1 MLKDIEEVGGSA
13 APQRTDG
20 RKLPIFS
27 SNESMDSAH
36 LSVPT
41 PALAFDFAKETQKG
55 SGCTGVSAPGTLA
68 PSSLPLTGDSGQ
80 LASAPSLYSC
90 LQCVFKANQRR
101 ICSMPLKI
109 RLIVSQRSDTVKRKC
124 PELKAIFG
132 YLAHNLSMVLRPSP
146 QPE

>member
-1 MLKDIEEVGGSA
+1 
-13 APQRTDG
+13 
-20 RKLPIFS
+20 
-27 SNESMDSAH
+27 MDSAY

-41 PALAFDFAKETQKG
+41 SVLAFDFAKETQKG
-55 SGCTGVSAPGTLA
+55 LACTGVLGLGTLA
-68 PSSLPLTGDSGQ
+68 PSSLPLMDDFGQ

-90 LQCVFKANQRR
+90 LQYVFKANERR

-124 PELKAIFG
+124 PELKTIFG
-132 YLAHNLSMVLRPSP
+132 YVAHNLSMVLRPSP